1 MGDKSGVEAI
11 AMLSLRNKMGDIEVN
26 PENIMTILKF
36 TMEVAEVTELKGEAQ
51 KILCIKLLRD
61 IIVAAPIT
69 DIKEE
74 FLLNMVDN
82 GTVGNTID
90 LVIGATKGQLD
101 INTITQVG
109 STCCLAFMK
118 RR

>member
-51 KILCIKLLRD
+51 KILCIKLLKNLSWSNFRF
-61 IIVAAPIT
+61 
-69 DIKEE
+69 KCWFHE
-74 FLLNMVDN
+74 
-82 GTVGNTID
+82 
-90 LVIGATKGQLD
+90 
-101 INTITQVG
+101 
-109 STCCLAFMK
+109 SK
-118 RR
+118 R